1 MSNFQKKLRRRQNKF
16 KQKSTRGNSR
26 VKRAELTV
34 RLSKNR
40 REERLM
46 KRRNMG
52 RVLTN
57 SNTNIRLQ
65 NHGVPSIKK
74 LPQIIKGINSRDL
87 NLVRR
92 SVQSIRKL
100 ISVVEDPP
108 TEKFESLWI
117 ISNLCSGTHEEC
129 KYIVDLDAIPLFF
142 NHLSSKD
149 ANIVEQAVWA
159 LGNVV
164 GDCKE
169 FRDLVLNQ
177 PNCFKTIIG
186 LFSIKHINMD
196 IIQNI
201 IWILSTMCSYKPR
214 LEYSKTLELIPIF
227 SRLINH
233 RNNGIVVD
241 CLYGLQ
247 YISDGDSKNIKEI
260 LQQGCV
266 PTLIQLLSNRSPKI
280 QLPAIKTIGNLL
292 SGPNIYTDH
301 LLEEGLLTNLKD
313 LINSPRTD
321 IVKCVCW
328 TLSNITAGNQ
338 SQITQVIRS
347 GYLPHV
353 ARLMSSQNKKI
364 IRKEA
369 CWIMSNIVYGGTALQ
384 ISKVVKEGSI
394 ELFLQYLKI
403 SQSSRNVIICLEAL
417 NKILTISQIEAE
429 NLNCENHCVKI
440 VEENDGV
447 QIISKFINHKNVKI
461 SNFSSSILENYLNDD
476 QKEEKENLE
485 QYFVSKEFEKE
496 HLPDFAEFDDQVPIY
511 EF

>member
-16 KQKSTRGNSR
+16 KQKPTRGNSR
-26 VKRAELTV
+26 IKRAELTV
-34 RLSKNR
+34 QLSKNR

-52 RVLTN
+52 R
-57 SNTNIRLQ
+57 
-65 NHGVPSIKK
+65 IKQ
-74 LPQIIKGINSRDL
+74 LPQIIKGVNSRDI

-100 ISVVEDPP
+100 ISVVNDPP

-129 KYIVDLDAIPLFF
+129 KYIVDLDVIPLFF

-149 ANIVEQAVWA
+149 ANIVEQAVWT

-196 IIQNI
+196 IIKNI

-214 LEYSKTLELIPIF
+214 LEYSQTLELIPIF

-233 RNNGIVVD
+233 QNNGIIVD

-247 YISDGDSKNIKEI
+247 YISDGDSKNIKHI

-266 PTLIQLLSNRSPKI
+266 PKLIGFLSHSSPKI
-280 QLPAIKTIGNLL
+280 QLPTIKTIGNLL

-301 LLEEGLLTNLKD
+301 LLEEGLLINLKD

-321 IVKCVCW
+321 IKKCVCW
-328 TLSNITAGNQ
+328 ALSNITAGNQ
-338 SQITQVIRS
+338 NQITQVIQS

-353 ARLMSSQNKKI
+353 ARLMSSENKKI

-394 ELFLQYLKI
+394 ELFLEYLNI

-417 NKILTISQIEAE
+417 NKILHISQIEAE
-429 NLNCENHCVKI
+429 NLNCENYCAKI
-440 VEENDGV
+440 VEENGGAE
-447 QIISKFINHKNVKI
+447 IINKFINHKNNKI
-461 SNFSSSILENYLNDD
+461 SNFSSNILENYLNGDK
-476 QKEEKENLE
+476 KEEKENAE

-496 HLPDFAEFDDQVPIY
+496 HLPNFAEFDDQIPIY